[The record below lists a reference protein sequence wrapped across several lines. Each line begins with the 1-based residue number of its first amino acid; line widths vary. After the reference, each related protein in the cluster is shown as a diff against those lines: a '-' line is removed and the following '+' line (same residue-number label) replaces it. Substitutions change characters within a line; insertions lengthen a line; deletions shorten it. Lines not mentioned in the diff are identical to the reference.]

1 MRFICSFK
9 GRQPARDASKKPN
22 CMFPLLSAKPAV
34 TFPASDTQSRE
45 SVDVGQTMESGHIA
59 TVLTARHWQNS
70 CNATA
75 A

>member
-1 MRFICSFK
+1 
-9 GRQPARDASKKPN
+9 
-22 CMFPLLSAKPAV
+22 MFPLLSAKPAV

>member
-9 GRQPARDASKKPN
+9 GRQPARDASKNPTV
-22 CMFPLLSAKPAV
+22 CFHYFLQSLQLPSQLQ
-34 TFPASDTQSRE
+34 TQSRE